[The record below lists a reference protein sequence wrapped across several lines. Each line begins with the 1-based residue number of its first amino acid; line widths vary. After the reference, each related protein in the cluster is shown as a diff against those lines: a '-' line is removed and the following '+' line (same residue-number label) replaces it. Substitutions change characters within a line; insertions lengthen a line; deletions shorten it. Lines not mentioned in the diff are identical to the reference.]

1 MTPRR
6 KFTSRNALIALHDL
20 ITVVA
25 AVLVSCYFR
34 FDDHDFALRLP
45 LLLKALPYF
54 LAISCVI
61 FYVFNLTTT
70 KWRFISLV
78 DALNIVKASSLLAF
92 VILVFD
98 YVIIAPNLYG
108 TFFLGKKTIILYWL
122 LQIFLL
128 AATRFTYRYFR
139 YKRTLVHV
147 RANDATPAIIVGRA
161 ADAEILL
168 RSVESG
174 AVKQLRPV
182 CLLSPSAADIGQ
194 TIRGVAVL
202 GGVDQLEEV
211 ITDFAERQTSIKRI
225 IMTPSAFEPDAQPET
240 VLAYGRKLG
249 LKVSRLPSLG
259 EGGEI
264 PRLTPVAVEDLLL
277 RPSRTI
283 DYERLE
289 GLIKNKSVV
298 VTGGGGSIGSEICK
312 RVVTF
317 GASRLLIVENS
328 EPALYAIVEE
338 FSSTSRAAVVEG
350 RIADIRDRERLMRL
364 MNEFKPDIVFHAA
377 ALKHVPILE
386 RDWGEGVKTNI
397 FGSVNVADAA
407 LASGAE
413 SMVMISTDKAI
424 EPVSMLGLTK
434 RFAEMYCQALD
445 RELAARAAGK
455 VPMRLISVRFGN
467 VLASN
472 GSVVPKFKAQ
482 IEAGGPVTVTHPDM
496 VRYFMTIREACD
508 LVLTA
513 ASHAAMPERHDVS
526 VYVLNMGQPVKIVDL
541 AERMISLS
549 GLQPHSDIEIVFTGA
564 RPGERLNEIL
574 FASQEPTIEIGLP
587 GILAAKP
594 NEPPMDTVREWV
606 AVLKEAV
613 ASENKLAIRSIL
625 KDAVPEFGAHS
636 AQTSPLAPDMSR

>member
-6 KFTSRNALIALHDL
+6 KFTSRNVLIALHDL

-128 AATRFTYRYFR
+128 AAARFTYRYFR

-147 RANDATPAIIVGRA
+147 RADDATPAIIVGRA

-445 RELAARAAGK
+445 RELAARADGK

-549 GLQPHSDIEIVFTGA
+549 GLQPYSDIEIVFTGA

-625 KDAVPEFGAHS
+625 KDAVPEFGAHP

>member
-1 MTPRR
+1 M
-6 KFTSRNALIALHDL
+6 
-20 ITVVA
+20 
-25 AVLVSCYFR
+25 
-34 FDDHDFALRLP
+34 
-45 LLLKALPYF
+45 
-54 LAISCVI
+54 
-61 FYVFNLTTT
+61 
-70 KWRFISLV
+70 

-147 RANDATPAIIVGRA
+147 RADDATPAIIVGRA

-202 GGVDQLEEV
+202 GGVNQLEEV

-317 GASRLLIVENS
+317 AASRLLIVENS
-328 EPALYAIVEE
+328 EAALYAIVEE

-377 ALKHVPILE
+377 ARKHVPILE

-445 RELAARAAGK
+445 RELARAAGK

-482 IEAGGPVTVTHPDM
+482 IEAGGPVTVTHPYM
-496 VRYFMTIREACD
+496 VRYFMTIRGACD

-594 NEPPMDTVREWV
+594 NESPMDTVREWV

-625 KDAVPEFGAHS
+625 KDAVPEFGVHP